1 MLLSCS
7 VPKLY
12 IIKLKKCQTDHS
24 SAIRGNL
31 TPFPPLP
38 APILTWCLL
47 LLLISKTTKLA

>member
-38 APILTWCLL
+38 TPILTWCLL